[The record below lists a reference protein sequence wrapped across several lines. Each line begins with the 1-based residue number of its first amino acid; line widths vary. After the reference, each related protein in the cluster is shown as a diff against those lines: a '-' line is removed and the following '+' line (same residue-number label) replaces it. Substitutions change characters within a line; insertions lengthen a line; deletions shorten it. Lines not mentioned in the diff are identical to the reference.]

1 MDKIRLGVICPSE
14 IALRRF
20 MPSLFLLTDKFEY
33 IGVAIASADEWGNG
47 YSAQTAESEHSKSLL
62 FKEQYGGRI
71 FDNYTSLITSQEIDA
86 VYLPLPPGLHYKWG
100 RKVLEAGKHLF
111 VEKPSTTASRDTEE
125 LVSLARERNLA
136 LHENYMFQ
144 YHSQITYIQK
154 MIADGK
160 VGDIRL
166 YRVYFGFPRRS
177 DNDFRYNKSLG
188 GGALLDCGGY
198 TIKLATML
206 LGDSAKIVTSKL
218 NYLYGLFDVDIF
230 GSATIVNDE
239 GLSCQVAFGMDN
251 AYKCELEV
259 WGSKATIYTNR
270 ILTAPAG
277 FEPVLIYK
285 YGNSPTEEIKLP
297 SDDTFKKSIEKFHDC
312 VTNNDVRIATYR
324 EIQKQAD
331 MVNQIQKE
339 NR

>member
-20 MPSLFLLTDKFEY
+20 MPSLFSLTDKFEY

-47 YSAQTAESEHSKSLL
+47 YSVQTAESEHSKSLL

-111 VEKPSTTASRDTEE
+111 VEKPSTTASRDTEK

-285 YGNSPTEEIKLP
+285 YGNSPAEEIKLP

-339 NR
+339 NG